1 MHIGRIKMG
10 MLTANIDVEQP
21 YNAQRGSVKAVLD
34 GGRMSVRW
42 RFETRKMNC
51 QQIPA
56 PAAEVTRVTN
66 GTCVI

>member
-34 GGRMSVRW
+34 GGRMSVR
-42 RFETRKMNC
+42 
-51 QQIPA
+51 
-56 PAAEVTRVTN
+56 
-66 GTCVI
+66 